1 MPMNIKVVVAHGFL
15 KQRRRKAQRRSVLNE
30 AHVYAGRCEALHVHT
45 CIHLCSPE
53 EFVVAME
60 VLTRELVYCNIHF
73 KTLQTKILR
82 TGLFAGSR

>member
-1 MPMNIKVVVAHGFL
+1 MNIKVVVAHGFL

-30 AHVYAGRCEALHVHT
+30 AHVYAGRREALHVHT

-60 VLTRELVYCNIHF
+60 VLTRELVYCNIHV